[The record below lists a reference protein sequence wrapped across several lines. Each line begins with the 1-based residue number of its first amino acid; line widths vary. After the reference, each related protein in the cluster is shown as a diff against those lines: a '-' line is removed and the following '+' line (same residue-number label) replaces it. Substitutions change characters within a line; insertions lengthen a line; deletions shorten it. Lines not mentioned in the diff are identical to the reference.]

1 MSDISASQNNN
12 KSIPFTIR
20 FFATGFFS
28 GYSPIA
34 PGTCGSI
41 VGILIYAV
49 PGFESPLIII
59 TMSIFFFLIGVYVSS
74 VMENKLGDDPSI
86 VVIDEI
92 VGMWISLI
100 FLPKSLTVILIA
112 FFFFRAYDIFK
123 PQPARYVEKY
133 KNGWGIM
140 LDDVVAGIYA
150 NISGQILL
158 LSFPLLLK

>member
-1 MSDISASQNNN
+1 MSVISAPQN
-12 KSIPFTIR
+12 KSESLPFSVR
-20 FFATGFFS
+20 FVATGFFS
-28 GYSPIA
+28 GYSPFV

-41 VGILIYAV
+41 VGILIYAI
-49 PGFESPLIII
+49 PGFETPLIII
-59 TMSIFFFLIGVYVSS
+59 SISILCFIIGAYVSS
-74 VMENKLGDDPSI
+74 VMENKLGDDPSV

-100 FLPKSLTVILIA
+100 LLPKTFLVILIT

-123 PQPARYVEKY
+123 PQPARYAEKY

-150 NISGQILL
+150 NISVRILIL
-158 LSFPLLLK
+158 IFPAII